1 MPRRR
6 AEAETLAKV
15 RRMLSRLQLRQ
26 TTEPSVRATKMT
38 AIPAGSDERGL
49 VLTGVSKRLP
59 RQERPVLEDVELTLA
74 PGATASITG
83 PNGAGKTTLLR
94 VLAGLIKPDRGT
106 IHLDGLDS
114 ERDGRKY
121 RAKIGL
127 LSAGNTGL
135 FARLSVERHLEY
147 WARVALLP
155 RDEGRRAAA
164 RMLDA
169 FSLREL
175 AGRRVDRMSMGQRQR
190 VRAALAFLHEPDLLL
205 LDEPQNSLD
214 SEGTAMLRRTLE
226 KVTARGGAALWCSP
240 AGSPEGG
247 VFDNAFVM
255 QAGRLKPR

>member
-1 MPRRR
+1 M
-6 AEAETLAKV
+6 V
-15 RRMLSRLQLRQ
+15 RRMLSRLQLRP
-26 TTEPSVRATKMT
+26 TTEPNVRAKVT
-38 AIPAGSDERGL
+38 AVPAGRGERGL
-49 VLTGVSKRLP
+49 VLAGVSKRLP
-59 RQERPVLEDVELTLA
+59 RQERPALEDVELTLA

-121 RAKIGL
+121 RAKIGF

-147 WARVALLP
+147 WASVALLP

-169 FSLREL
+169 FGLREL

-214 SEGTAMLRRTLE
+214 AEGTTMLKRTLDE
-226 KVTARGGAALWCSP
+226 MTARGGSALWCSP
-240 AGSPEGG
+240 AGLSEAGA
-247 VFDNAFVM
+247 FDHAFWM
-255 QAGRLKPR
+255 QAGRLTRR